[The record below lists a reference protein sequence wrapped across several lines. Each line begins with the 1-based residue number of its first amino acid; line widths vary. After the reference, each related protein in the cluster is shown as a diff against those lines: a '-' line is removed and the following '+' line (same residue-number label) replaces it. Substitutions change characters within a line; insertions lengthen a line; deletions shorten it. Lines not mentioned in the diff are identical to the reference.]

1 MDFFQM
7 LVFMISSAASAI
19 SGNRVDE
26 FKAWANSIF
35 SSLQAMP
42 PGTLNAAQIAEI
54 CSQLTQLRAN
64 AVAWLSQPG
73 LSPADKLKI
82 NEGIAA
88 IDASKE
94 ILDC

>member
-1 MDFFQM
+1 MQFFQM
-7 LVFMISSAASAI
+7 LVFMISSTAAAI
-19 SGNRVDE
+19 AGNRIDE
-26 FKAWANSIF
+26 FKAWTDSIF

-42 PGTLNAAQIAEI
+42 PGTMNAAQTAQI
-54 CSQLTQLRAN
+54 CAQLTELRSN
-64 AVAWLSQPG
+64 GVTWLGQPG

-82 NEGIAA
+82 NQAIVA